1 MTTGVA
7 QSTVFIPNATG
18 LATTAP
24 VVPGELK
31 VYPVGKRPGIT
42 LMVIAFD
49 AGTNLAN
56 HIAKGPI
63 TLHTLEGQVEVEAAG
78 ERVSLGAGGLM
89 HIDARVEHALTAQ
102 EQSRVLLTLF
112 DAVSGDPHVPG
123 IVKKSMAPTPPAVAE
138 ADLIPVQD
146 VSGHN
151 SHDAGCGCGEEDEA
165 LPELDVRPIP
175 HAIRHATVFGA
186 LQSLAP
192 AQAMILA
199 AHHNPLPLLR
209 QIEDMFDGRIEVSY
223 LEEGPDVWKLKMLN
237 TA

>member
-1 MTTGVA
+1 MTASVA
-7 QSTVFIPNATG
+7 ASTVFIPNVTE
-18 LATTAP
+18 LTTIAP
-24 VVPGELK
+24 VVAGELK

-42 LMVIAFD
+42 LMVITFD

-78 ERVSLGAGGLM
+78 ERVNLSAGGLM

-112 DAVSGDPHVPG
+112 DAASGDPHVPG
-123 IVKKSMAPTPPAVAE
+123 IVKKSMAPAAPTVAE
-138 ADLIPVQD
+138 SDLIPVRD
-146 VSGHN
+146 VSGRN
-151 SHDAGCGCGEEDEA
+151 SHDGGCGCGEEDDG
-165 LPELDVRPIP
+165 LPELDVRTIP

-186 LQSLAP
+186 LQSLTP
-192 AQAMILA
+192 AQAMILT
-199 AHHNPLPLLR
+199 AHHNPLPLLA
-209 QIEDMFDGRIEVSY
+209 QVEDMFDGRIEVSY

-237 TA
+237 TG